1 MPAAAQPTVSSAATT
16 TSGGGVTIVFSG
28 NLNFSQ
34 TAPNPAPSAWTL
46 TVDGTARPLRNA
58 RIFSLTEYVINP
70 VDGIL
75 TGQTVSVSYTKPA
88 TNALQAA
95 DGTEIASFTNQ
106 TVTNASTN
114 AARPTFSSASMS
126 ANGQTVI
133 LDFSEALATVNLSRP
148 PASAFSVTLDG
159 TALTINSVL
168 LSGGDVWLRLAADD
182 RVAKGET
189 VQVSYD
195 RTQAPITSTSGP
207 LGDPGSSRVESF
219 TNQAVSTSTVVS
231 PEVSSAETTA
241 DGAKIRLRFDPSVAG
256 TAIPLTAAFTVE
268 ADGTA
273 VSVSSIA
280 ESGSV
285 VELTLASAITLGQS
299 VTVSYDRSAAGS
311 GTNGPLEAF
320 ANNTEGLVADFTN
333 QAVVNKVPFVSNTG
347 QTLASGS
354 LTAGGAAG
362 AIQALA
368 FTTGDHAPGYTLSE
382 VDVWISSVSAPNT
395 RVSIYSTTS
404 SGDPDSSLHV
414 LTNPSSLTSDASN
427 TFSAPAGA
435 SLAAN
440 TTYAV
445 VVEIASGQNQTLLG
459 RTTSDAEDAGA
470 ASGWSIADTRR
481 LKLGSAAWSQ
491 PSASTVPLIAIRGA
505 AITPT
510 TFVSNAGQTAG
521 GVTITVGGTI
531 ARKIGQPFTTGSNP
545 NGYVLTGVDVGL
557 GATAGATSLRV
568 SVYTTDAAG
577 EPASSLHALTNPAA
591 FTANA
596 ANTFRAPAN
605 AKLLPGTTYAVVVE
619 STSTAATIAM
629 GHTFSNGEDSGA
641 AAAWSIGDDT
651 EWSENAGAWVVNGVE
666 LLISIKGAELATPEV
681 SISGGMAVAEG
692 GSAKFTVRADPVPTG
707 DLTVNLEIGPMGSSF
722 VASGDLGSK
731 TVVIGAMMSEAT
743 YSVPT
748 DDDTDDEPNGTVTAT
763 LAAGTGYTLD
773 AANTSAS
780 VVVNDDDGPPPA
792 TPVVSISRSH
802 SAVTEGGSFTFTV
815 SAFPAPATNLSVNLT
830 VTQTGSFVAPG
841 TPLGPRTVTVQASSN
856 SATFTVNTFNDDTDE
871 PNGAV
876 RAELNAGTDYTRHAT
891 SRSASVTVNDN
902 DDPQSPDQPG
912 PEGGGDQTLRRE
924 PRPLQLALWNER
936 PGYRAGETVRLYRTL
951 DPHDDR
957 GRYRTF
963 VYLETAGGGERRY
976 LAPLSAHGQL
986 RAAAV
991 DSRGVAAGASAARNL
1006 YPADRELAWE
1016 GAAPAPGLWQF
1027 VMELR
1032 PAAEEE
1038 DPGDGLAE
1046 LRRTRRA
1053 WAKFVVAERSQLL
1066 NRSGFDREVETDMT
1080 LGSDTLHYLGHQLFV
1095 RAGAT
1100 LTLEPGTL
1108 VQAWGAQAAIIVE
1121 PGGRL
1126 VAEGTREA
1134 PVVLTCSDAVGQRRP
1149 GCWGGLR
1156 ILGQAPVTRLQGLAP
1171 GVLPPERAA
1180 YGGSDGEGS
1189 SGVLRYVRV
1198 EFAGGGG
1205 EPQAP
1210 LPAIGLYGAG
1220 SGTVL
1225 DRVQV
1230 RASLGDGFAFH
1241 GGSAVCGHCVADGS
1255 GGAGLSWQRGWRG
1268 GASHLYVQHGRGG
1281 RDGLAG
1287 GHDAEGHDRE
1297 PRSLPSLS
1305 NVTLVHAMP
1314 YGRHERRA
1322 VALRLSLGSG
1332 VQARDLLALR
1342 FGGGALRAA
1351 GRSRLLFGEGLS
1363 SLSGALLWLNGAPQ
1377 IPGSLAEQAEFAVR
1391 NPQLRDVRGFAN
1403 PDPRPKAGSP
1413 ALTDE
1418 RNGYIGAFSRTHNWL
1433 NEWTVFGPESVY
1445 DLRQRDDE
1453 GN

>member
-1 MPAAAQPTVSSAATT
+1 M
-16 TSGGGVTIVFSG
+16 
-28 NLNFSQ
+28 
-34 TAPNPAPSAWTL
+34 
-46 TVDGTARPLRNA
+46 
-58 RIFSLTEYVINP
+58 
-70 VDGIL
+70 
-75 TGQTVSVSYTKPA
+75 
-88 TNALQAA
+88 
-95 DGTEIASFTNQ
+95 
-106 TVTNASTN
+106 
-114 AARPTFSSASMS
+114 
-126 ANGQTVI
+126 
-133 LDFSEALATVNLSRP
+133 
-148 PASAFSVTLDG
+148 
-159 TALTINSVL
+159 
-168 LSGGDVWLRLAADD
+168 
-182 RVAKGET
+182 
-189 VQVSYD
+189 
-195 RTQAPITSTSGP
+195 
-207 LGDPGSSRVESF
+207 
-219 TNQAVSTSTVVS
+219 
-231 PEVSSAETTA
+231 
-241 DGAKIRLRFDPSVAG
+241 AG

-285 VELTLASAITLGQS
+285 VELTLASAVTLGQS

-311 GTNGPLEAF
+311 GANGPLEAF
-320 ANNTEGLVADFTN
+320 DSNTQGPVADFTN
-333 QAVVNKVPFVSNTG
+333 QAVVNVAGALVSNLG
-347 QTLASGS
+347 QTADSGS
-354 LTAGGAAG
+354 LGVGGIG
-362 AIQALA
+362 SWSQAVA
-368 FTTGDHAPGYTLSE
+368 FTTGDNILGYTLSG
-382 VDVWISSVSAPNT
+382 VDVRFDTDTPDANT

-404 SGDPDSSLHV
+404 SGNPDSSLHV
-414 LTNPSSLTSDASN
+414 LTNPPSLSAGAIN
-427 TFSAPAGA
+427 RFSAPSDAT
-435 SLAAN
+435 LAAN
-440 TTYAV
+440 TTFAV
-445 VVEIASGQNQTLLG
+445 VVDVTSGTGLTGLI
-459 RTTSDAEDAGA
+459 RTSSDNEDAGA
-470 ASGWSIADTRR
+470 ASGWNIADTRR
-481 LKLGSAAWSQ
+481 QRQGTAAWTQ
-491 PSASTVPLIAIRGA
+491 PSNSAIPSISIRGE
-505 AITPT
+505 AISST

-521 GVTITVGGTI
+521 TGTVTVGGTI
-531 ARKIGQPFTTGSNP
+531 ARKIGQPFTTGSNA
-545 NGYVLTGVDVGL
+545 NGYALTEVDVGL

-577 EPASSLHALTNPAA
+577 DPASSLHALTNPAA

-641 AAAWSIGDDT
+641 AASWSIGDDT

-666 LLISIKGAELATPEV
+666 LMIGIKGAPLATPEV
-681 SISGGMAVAEG
+681 SISGGPAVDEG
-692 GSAKFTVRADPVPTG
+692 GSASFTVSASPVPTG
-707 DLTVNLEIGPMGSSF
+707 DLTVNLEIGPAGSSF
-722 VASGDLGSK
+722 VASGDLGSQ

-748 DDDTDDEPNGTVTAT
+748 DDDGTDEPNGTVTAT

-773 AANTSAS
+773 AANASAS
-780 VVVNDDDGPPPA
+780 VVVNDNDGPPPVV
-792 TPVVSISRSH
+792 PEVSISGDA
-802 SAVTEGGSFTFTV
+802 AVSEGGDAVFRI
-815 SAFPAPATNLSVNLT
+815 SASPAPAAALT
-830 VTQTGSFVAPG
+830 VSLTITQTGSFVAG
-841 TPLGPRTVTVQASSN
+841 ASLGLKTVTVPTSGL
-856 SATFTVNTFNDDTDE
+856 ATYRVATLNDSTDE

-876 RAELNAGTDYTRHAT
+876 RATLNGDTDYTLHAT
-891 SRSASVTVNDN
+891 NASASVAVNDN

-912 PEGGGDQTLRRE
+912 PDGGGDQTLRRE
-924 PRPLQLALWNER
+924 PRPLQLALWTDR

-963 VYLETAGGGERRY
+963 VYLETAGGRQRRY
-976 LAPLSAHGQL
+976 LAPLSAQGQL

-1066 NRSGFDREVETDMT
+1066 NRRGFDREVETDMT
-1080 LGSDTLHYLGHQLFV
+1080 LASDTLHYLGHRLFV

-1108 VQAWGAQAAIIVE
+1108 VQAWGSQAAIIVE

-1134 PVVLTCSDAVGQRRP
+1134 PVVLTCSAAVGQRRP

-1156 ILGQAPVTRLQGLAP
+1156 ILGRAPVTRLQGVAP

-1180 YGGSDGEGS
+1180 YGGSDGAGS
-1189 SGVLRYVRV
+1189 SGALRYVRV

-1255 GGAGLSWQRGWRG
+1255 GGAGLSWERGWRG

-1297 PRSLPSLS
+1297 PRSLPRLS

-1332 VQARDLLALR
+1332 VQARDLLAIR

-1351 GRSRLLFGEGLS
+1351 GRSRLLFGEGES
-1363 SLSGALLWLNGAPQ
+1363 SLYGALLWLNGAPQ
-1377 IPGSLAEQAEFAVR
+1377 IPGSLAEDAEFAVR

-1403 PDPRPKAGSP
+1403 PDPRPKAASP
-1413 ALTDE
+1413 ALTEE
-1418 RNGYIGAFSRTHNWL
+1418 RNGYIGAFSRTQNWL

-1445 DLRQRDDE
+1445 DLRQRDED